1 MLFSSPS
8 LCKMV
13 KEAPNRVPMNMIGL
27 AQTSREILEDVD
39 VPIFLVGLSTPD
51 TIQLSLN
58 HHWGC
63 TFISLSTFC
72 VGVNKIFI

>member
-39 VPIFLVGLSTPD
+39 VPIFPVVLITLD
-51 TIQLSLN
+51 SLYP
-58 HHWGC
+58 
-63 TFISLSTFC
+63 S
-72 VGVNKIFI
+72 V